1 MNTDLIAVVAR
12 GLEKVAAKEIR
23 ALGGGIGKTRED
35 RGRVVFAGPADAVY
49 RANLQLRT
57 VERILVPGGPS
68 FEAKT
73 AIQFSK
79 AARELPWERWIPK
92 GVGVRVATTV
102 RGCALYHTGLVAEAM
117 REALVYRGLS
127 GEPPED
133 GAPTIDVRGTGDN
146 WVVCADSSGP
156 SLHRRGYRKATA
168 KAPLRETLAA
178 ALLLR
183 AGWTGDRPF
192 LDPMCGSGTLVAE
205 AAGIATRRPP
215 GLDRSF
221 AFEAFPSMDVELWR
235 AAVGR
240 ARSAHEARIAKPL
253 PKILGA
259 DAAKGS
265 VRAARSNLN
274 RAGLGDV
281 ASIIERRIQDT
292 PPAAGDPGLVVVNPP
307 YGKRVLAGRDA
318 DSARGEWAAWGRIL
332 RERLPGWGVHAL
344 SPDKDLAAAA
354 GATGRPLL
362 RTSNGGIPVALVKL
376 A

>member
-1 MNTDLIAVVAR
+1 MNSDLIAVVAR

-35 RGRVVFAGPADAVY
+35 RGRVVFAGPDDAVY
-49 RANLQLRT
+49 RANLHLRT
-57 VERILVPGGPS
+57 VERILVPGGPA

-73 AIQFSK
+73 AIQFS
-79 AARELPWERWIPK
+79 AVVRELPWENWIPR
-92 GVGVRVATTV
+92 GVGVRIAATV
-102 RGCALYHTGLVAEAM
+102 RGCDLYHTGLIGEAM

-127 GEPPED
+127 GEEAAES
-133 GAPTIDVRGTGDN
+133 APTIDVRGTGN
-146 WVVCADSSGP
+146 VWTVCADASGG

-183 AGWTGDRPF
+183 CGWTGDRPF

-205 AAGIATRRPP
+205 AASIATERPP

-221 AFEAFPSMDVELWR
+221 GFETFPNLDVDVWR
-235 AAVGR
+235 DVVGR
-240 ARSAHEARIAKPL
+240 ARLRHEERLRQPL
-253 PKILGA
+253 PEIVGA
-259 DAAKGS
+259 DSAKGS
-265 VRAARSNLN
+265 VRAARSNLG

-281 ASIIERRIQDT
+281 ATILERRIQDT
-292 PPAAGDPGLVVVNPP
+292 PPATGEPGLVVVNPP
-307 YGKRVLAGRDA
+307 YGRRIAAGRDA
-318 DSARGEWAAWGRIL
+318 DSARGEWTAWGRVL
-332 RERLPGWGVHAL
+332 RERLPGWALHAL
-344 SPDKDLAAAA
+344 SPEKELATAA

-362 RTSNGGIPVALVKL
+362 RTSNGGIPVALVEL